1 MSSMS
6 IIYQTENIL
15 ADFFTSGTLSYILSS
30 TFITYPQHFQ
40 EITTY
45 CKSTI
50 PTWYPV
56 LGDSRNRLAFN
67 SSTLFEIVFH
77 KNLILVIPLYIPNY
91 GIYEHN
97 LLKIKEWCETYIT
110 IENNKNSK
118 LLAMLDYKLLIY
130 TPINNHINF
139 KVDITKTNKTIL
151 GNDLYIT
158 MYETLPQKLNYS
170 NNPLYIAYSGI
181 ASKNKYGEPMITN

>member
-1 MSSMS
+1 M
-6 IIYQTENIL
+6 
-15 ADFFTSGTLSYILSS
+15 
-30 TFITYPQHFQ
+30 
-40 EITTY
+40 
-45 CKSTI
+45 
-50 PTWYPV
+50 
-56 LGDSRNRLAFN
+56 
-67 SSTLFEIVFH
+67 FEIVFH

-118 LLAMLDYKLLIY
+118 LLAILDYKLLIY